1 MKFNKDLILQ
11 LREAKDKQQVEDLFK
26 ENGITKIGDKKNYL
40 DWAMYAPST
49 FFSSFSETISKEA
62 IYELTLEVFAA
73 KNWKLHELYAQLNL
87 INEEVAYSEAE
98 KTLFQKLLD
107 CTSQTEVDNVFINE
121 RITDLR
127 ERVNILRKVMKVNM
141 VYDTKGNEVD
151 WDDYSFDCAVFLEG
165 SWKNC

>member
-1 MKFNKDLILQ
+1 MKFSKDLILR

-26 ENGITKIGDKKNYL
+26 EEGITKIGDKKNYL

-49 FFSSFSETISKEA
+49 FFSSRSETIPKEA

-73 KNWKLHELYAQLNL
+73 KNWKLHELYSQLNL

-98 KTLFQKLLD
+98 KILFQKLLD
-107 CTSQTEVDNVFINE
+107 CTSQTEIDNVFINE

-127 ERVNILRKVMKVNM
+127 ERVNILRKVMKVSM
-141 VYDTKGNEVD
+141 VYDTKGNEVV